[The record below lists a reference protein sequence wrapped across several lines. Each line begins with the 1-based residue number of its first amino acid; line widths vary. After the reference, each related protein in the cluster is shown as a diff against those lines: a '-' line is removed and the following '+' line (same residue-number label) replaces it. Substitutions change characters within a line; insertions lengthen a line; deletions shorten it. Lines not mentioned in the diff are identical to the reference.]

1 MINTGSIS
9 LISQW
14 LNKPRT
20 INWAVKLGFN
30 TRKKPLLT
38 GSFSTTLS
46 FLDDQGEKWGDT
58 YVKVVGQHYDDYAH
72 WSQVSQ
78 LLPIGGISNNLQTFV
93 PNPFT
98 GRQFKG
104 AAPGVTGLIGEVLV
118 TVFLQK
124 EIGLSP
130 LQIAHLMDNTKAPDL
145 CLDIQPSTLARLFQ
159 KHSTNHSVKTLLTH
173 LNGITWPSPL
183 PMECK
188 SRRDQGSRQIRT
200 ALHQLLAYWRQ
211 VPKMAG
217 HGIIA
222 QIDVLPQTIINLHL
236 IIPKISELNNVQ
248 SIISGQGVQSN
259 LNLPTDP
266 KISDFDRLLGGR
278 IVG

>member
-1 MINTGSIS
+1 M
-9 LISQW
+9 ISQW

-20 INWAVKLGFN
+20 IHWAVKLGFN
-30 TRKKPLLT
+30 TRKKPILT

-58 YVKVVGQHYDDYAH
+58 FVKVVGQHYDDYAH
-72 WSQVSQ
+72 WSQVRQ

-124 EIGLSP
+124 EMGLNP

-145 CLDIQPSTLARLFQ
+145 CLDIQPSTLAQLFQ
-159 KHSTNHSVKTLLTH
+159 KHATNHSVNTLLKH
-173 LNGITWPSPL
+173 LNGTTWPSPL

-188 SRRDQGSRQIRT
+188 SRRDQGSGQIRT

-236 IIPKISELNNVQ
+236 IIPKISELKNVQ
-248 SIISGQGVQSN
+248 SIISGQGVHSN
-259 LNLPTDP
+259 LNLPAES
-266 KISDFDRLLGGR
+266 KISDFNRLLGGK